1 MEVLHINKVNKGLKN
16 AYKNLYSYSMT
27 IAKEMAIYMIG
38 SLVQDVGRI
47 SDPSL

>member
-1 MEVLHINKVNKGLKN
+1 L
-16 AYKNLYSYSMT
+16 T
-27 IAKEMAIYMIG
+27 IGVEMAIYMIG